1 MKEKLNVLLIEDSL
15 ADEKLLVA
23 KIKKDYQVSLKRIEN
38 EEQFRDELNKALPDI
53 ILSDY
58 NLPSFNGM
66 DALKIRRQIAPL
78 VPFIL
83 ITGTLNEETA
93 VEVMKAGADDYIL
106 KDSLKRLSPVIDSAL
121 NKMANLKA
129 KEDAELKLREV
140 LEHSVNLFYSHDI
153 NGVLTY
159 VSPQAK
165 NYLGC
170 EPEEA
175 MTHWVEFITDNPVN
189 GLGVESTN

>member
-1 MKEKLNVLLIEDSL
+1 
-15 ADEKLLVA
+15 
-23 KIKKDYQVSLKRIEN
+23 
-38 EEQFRDELNKALPDI
+38 
-53 ILSDY
+53 
-58 NLPSFNGM
+58 M

-129 KEDAELKLREV
+129 KEDAELKLR
-140 LEHSVNLFYSHDI
+140 
-153 NGVLTY
+153 
-159 VSPQAK
+159 
-165 NYLGC
+165 
-170 EPEEA
+170 
-175 MTHWVEFITDNPVN
+175 
-189 GLGVESTN
+189 